1 MSFYKQD
8 PNDSQKQVTN
18 IGAQPILKRV
28 GYAVAVPALSMS
40 KRPTY
45 VVINQPGT
53 YAFAYESGS
62 VSTYI
67 TSSVI
72 SGDADRGNP
81 AVKLDINPMAWR
93 QTDDV
98 GGIGDVTFVYRR
110 IS

>member
-1 MSFYKQD
+1 MPLYKAD
-8 PNDSQKQVTN
+8 PNNSKRQVPISN
-18 IGAQPILKRV
+18 NPILKRV
-28 GYAVAVPALSMS
+28 GHATAPDKEVIT

-67 TSSVI
+67 TGSHT
-72 SGDADRGNP
+72 DADTST
-81 AVKLDINPMAWR
+81 KLDINPTAWR
-93 QTDDV
+93 QTDAA
-98 GGIGDVTFVYRR
+98 GAIGDVTFVYRR